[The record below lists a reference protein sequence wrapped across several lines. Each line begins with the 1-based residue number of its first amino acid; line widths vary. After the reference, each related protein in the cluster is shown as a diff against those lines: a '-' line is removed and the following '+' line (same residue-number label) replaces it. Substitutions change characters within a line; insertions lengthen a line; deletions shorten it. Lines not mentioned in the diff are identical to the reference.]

1 MATHS
6 PTIWI
11 DADALPRGIRDVLLR
26 ACRRTNVGMVF
37 VANRFIPDPAAPS
50 AMAIEVAGGADVA
63 DDHIAENAV
72 EGDLVVTNDV
82 PLAARICPAGIDV
95 IRPYGAVITADN
107 VEEVLGIRDLRESLR
122 EAGVQT
128 GGPPAFSGKATQKF
142 ANALDRWIAR
152 NL

>member
-26 ACRRTNVGMVF
+26 ACRRTRVGMVF
-37 VANRFIPDPAAPS
+37 VANRYIPDPAAPS
-50 AMAIEVAGGADVA
+50 AMAIEVEGGPDIA

-72 EGDLVVTNDV
+72 SGDLVVTNDV
-82 PLAARICPAGIDV
+82 PLAARVCPIGIDV

-107 VEEVLGIRDLRESLR
+107 VDEILGIRDLRESLR
-122 EAGVQT
+122 EIGVQT
-128 GGPPAFSGKATQKF
+128 GGPRAFDGKATQKF
-142 ANALDRWIAR
+142 ANALDRWLAR